1 METTVIRDKA
11 LGFKLKTSAEKYA
24 EVMIPEA
31 KPSWDIRAHR
41 WNLLVGYGEFIQ
53 KKETT

>member
-11 LGFKLKTSAEKYA
+11 IGFKLKVSAEKFA
-24 EVMIPEA
+24 AVMVPDA
-31 KPSWDIRAHR
+31 KPSFDVKAHR
-41 WNLLVGYGEFIQ
+41 WNLLVGYNEFIQ